1 MTTASVSL
9 RVLLASVTLT
19 VASAMAVA
27 NDDEQDNS
35 RHGNR
40 PDQFYTNKRLVSD
53 GAFPANFTDPHLKN
67 AWGVAFN
74 PQGFVWVADADGHV
88 STLYDGNG
96 QPSPPPPSPQQLVV
110 SVPGPDGTPRP
121 LGKQS
126 ASSIGTLSQA
136 WRRESHG
143 SCDPPQAAA

>member
-35 RHGNR
+35 RHGDR

-88 STLYDGNG
+88 STLYAG
-96 QPSPPPPSPQQLVV
+96 QSDRHRVL
-110 SVPGPDGTPRP
+110 
-121 LGKQS
+121 
-126 ASSIGTLSQA
+126 
-136 WRRESHG
+136 RR
-143 SCDPPQAAA
+143 Q